1 MSVPHTLN
9 LYAHKHPSYSYIR
22 FYLEQLIK
30 SLHSFLRLLMGAE

>member
-9 LYAHKHPSYSYIR
+9 PYTHEHPSYSYIS
-22 FYLEQLIK
+22 FLEQLVK